1 MELQPLIDVRI
12 YFLFNIFKVD
22 GQNSTKFWIPIIID
36 KIYMLLL

>member
-1 MELQPLIDVRI
+1 MELQPLIYVRI
-12 YFLFNIFKVD
+12 YILFNILKMN